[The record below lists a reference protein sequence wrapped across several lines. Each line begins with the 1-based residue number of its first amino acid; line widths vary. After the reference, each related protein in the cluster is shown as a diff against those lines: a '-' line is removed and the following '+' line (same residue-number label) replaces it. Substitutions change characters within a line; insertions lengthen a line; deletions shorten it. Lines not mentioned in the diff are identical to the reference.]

1 MKLVI
6 LGGFIVIWA
15 SNWGRLFTFEMSPW
29 PSWGDSHCLPA
40 YGLSCFEILPA
51 LFSCILLVA
60 VLGLFLQ
67 AGDPCWCWWLPTL
80 ACLSVLFLFTSYV
93 QLIVTMGPSPYYPRG
108 VNSYLT
114 ALGLLG
120 YPSVFERK
128 SPWPWRMVFVTC
140 SWIFL
145 SEYFYIYVYQRDWNI
160 IFWSFVLFICCWYQS
175 NSISFLKLHS
185 V

>member
-1 MKLVI
+1 MGLLWSEPVI
-6 LGGFIVIWA
+6 GGGCSLLRCPPGPAEEIVTA
-15 SNWGRLFTFEMSPW
+15 CQLM
-29 PSWGDSHCLPA
+29 A
-40 YGLSCFEILPA
+40 YHALKSFQP

-175 NSISFLKLHS
+175 NSISFLKLRS